1 VLRHLT
7 PFLPFLLLSGCGH
20 PATLE
25 ECNEIVERVAR
36 LELQEN
42 LGKTHPGAVER
53 EVKST
58 QSDLKDSTMKDCV
71 GKRITSSAM
80 ECVRVAKSSKEI
92 VEECF
97 N

>member
-1 VLRHLT
+1 MVV
-7 PFLPFLLLSGCGH
+7 GCGH

-36 LELQEN
+36 LELEEN
-42 LGKTHPGAVER
+42 LGKTHPGAVDR

-58 QSDLKDSTMKDCV
+58 KTDMQESTMKECV
-71 GKRITSSAM
+71 GKRITGSAM
-80 ECVRVAKSSKEI
+80 QCVRSAKTSKEI

>member
-1 VLRHLT
+1 MLRHLS
-7 PFLPFLLLSGCGH
+7 PFVPLLLAGCGH
-20 PATLE
+20 PATLQ

-42 LGKTHPGAVER
+42 LGKTHPGAVDR

-58 QSDLKDSTMKDCV
+58 QTDLQESTMKDCV
-71 GKRITSSAM
+71 GKRITGSAM
-80 ECVRVAKSSKEI
+80 ECVRSAKTSKEI

-97 N
+97 D